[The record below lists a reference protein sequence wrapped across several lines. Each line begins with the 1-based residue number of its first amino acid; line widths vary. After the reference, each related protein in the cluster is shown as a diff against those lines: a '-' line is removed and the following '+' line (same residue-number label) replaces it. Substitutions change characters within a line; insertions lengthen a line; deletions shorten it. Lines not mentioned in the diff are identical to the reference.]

1 VFAREDFP
9 LRSDPEMRARCAGN
23 LLTLDEILSMPGA
36 EGLHVH
42 QPVMKAGDVV
52 LWNNLLPHG
61 SGLNTSTAP
70 RIGYNLG
77 LNPITIQEAFRTRM
91 VRTYIDI

>member
-23 LLTLDEILSMPGA
+23 LLTPDEILSMPGA

-52 LWNNLLPHG
+52 L
-61 SGLNTSTAP
+61 
-70 RIGYNLG
+70 
-77 LNPITIQEAFRTRM
+77 
-91 VRTYIDI
+91 